1 MVERNSFIRA
11 ANEVS
16 LAVWFGGALMGAT
29 GVARGAGATDGDPHR
44 VESAAW
50 SAWQPIQVA
59 AIATQ
64 LASGAALTLANRKR
78 VAGQRGVARTSAIRT
93 GLTGAAVAM
102 TVLAARTGNK
112 IASDHDSDGDSLG
125 FSRKDADANAEAD
138 GDERRL
144 RVAQWMVPAL
154 TGAIVVM
161 DAFMGEQQRPNQ
173 VVRGALER
181 ILPDALRAA

>member
-1 MVERNSFIRA
+1 VVRRRA
-11 ANEVS
+11 H
-16 LAVWFGGALMGAT
+16 GCHR
-29 GVARGAGATDGDPHR
+29 RGAGRGR
-44 VESAAW
+44 R
-50 SAWQPIQVA
+50 QRPIQVA

-93 GLTGAAVAM
+93 GLTGAAIAM
-102 TVLAARTGNK
+102 TVLAARTGRK
-112 IASDHDSDGDSLG
+112 VASESDGE
-125 FSRKDADANAEAD
+125 AEEQFETS

-181 ILPDALRAA
+181 VLPDALRAA

>member
-11 ANEVS
+11 ANELS

-29 GVARGAGATDGDPHR
+29 GLERGAEAADGDKHR
-44 VESAAW
+44 VESTAW

-78 VAGQRGVARTSAIRT
+78 IVGQRGVARTSAIRT
-93 GLTGAAVAM
+93 GLTGAAIAM
-102 TVLAARTGNK
+102 TVLAARSGSK
-112 IASDHDSDGDSLG
+112 VASEVNDESEL
-125 FSRKDADANAEAD
+125 ADDEIDRN
-138 GDERRL
+138 ERRV
-144 RVAQWMVPAL
+144 RMAQWMVPAL

-173 VVRGALER
+173 VMRGALER
-181 ILPDALRAA
+181 VLPDKLRAA